1 MASSG
6 LDFKNATLG
15 AAFGILFGP
24 AIGQLIE
31 GLKYVYHCKAQCTA
45 LREELEKVKPLLERI
60 SGQCQA
66 DSSMQKWLKAFEA
79 RF

>member
-6 LDFKNATLG
+6 LDFRNATLG

-31 GLKYVYHCKAQCTA
+31 GLKYVYHCKEQCTA
-45 LREELEKVKPLLERI
+45 LREELEK
-60 SGQCQA
+60 G
-66 DSSMQKWLKAFEA
+66 
-79 RF
+79 